1 LIALI
6 KIPPNTILL
15 QLSIKCV
22 FYVNIIRT
30 LIAVHSEIG
39 DQ

>member
-1 LIALI
+1 MFF
-6 KIPPNTILL
+6 
-15 QLSIKCV
+15 QLSIKCA